1 MKNKIKKYLLSGSNF
16 SKGVYDDLW
25 SKGDTQL
32 HVALDNSDGK
42 ESYNFNLMFKGCEV
56 FLSAK
61 EMKDLIL
68 VIKEFEKDIKK

>member
-1 MKNKIKKYLLSGSNF
+1 MKNKIKKYLLLGQTSRKGS
-16 SKGVYDDLW
+16 YDDLW

-32 HVALDNSDGK
+32 YVALDNSDGK